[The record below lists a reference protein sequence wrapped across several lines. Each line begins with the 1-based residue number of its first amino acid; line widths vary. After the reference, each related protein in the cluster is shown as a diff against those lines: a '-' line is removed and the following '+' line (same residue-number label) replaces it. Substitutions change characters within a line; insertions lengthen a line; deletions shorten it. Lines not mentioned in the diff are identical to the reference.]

1 MIPLLTDTVAIPFTV
16 YTLVSVTPGSSRYV
30 PSIIGLSTKRTSLGS
45 SIRLSLSSYNFALIE
60 VDSIPPPSLTT
71 ILSGTDEG
79 IST

>member
-1 MIPLLTDTVAIPFTV
+1 MPFTV

-30 PSIIGLSTKRTSLGS
+30 PSSIGFNTNRTNLGS
-45 SIRLSLSSYNFALIE
+45 AIRFSLSSNNFAFIE

-79 IST
+79 ISTYVHS